1 MLILFKFKNNKKNM
15 NYLIYV
21 LKKNKEKKSLRYL
34 FFKYY
39 IKIHLDNL

>member
-21 LKKNKEKKSLRYL
+21 LKKNKEKKSLIRYL
-34 FFKYY
+34 FFK
-39 IKIHLDNL
+39 

>member
-21 LKKNKEKKSLRYL
+21 LKKNKEKKSLIRDL
-34 FFKYY
+34 FFK
-39 IKIHLDNL
+39 